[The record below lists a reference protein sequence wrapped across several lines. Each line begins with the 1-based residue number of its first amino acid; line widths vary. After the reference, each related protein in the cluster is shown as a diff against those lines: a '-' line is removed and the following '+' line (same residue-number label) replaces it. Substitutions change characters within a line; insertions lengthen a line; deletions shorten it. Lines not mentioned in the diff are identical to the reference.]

1 MPALA
6 ITNKKAAVLMAL
18 ENHNFRAF
26 FVVQTFSVMGTWMQV
41 TALGWLI
48 YRLSGSAF
56 LVATLVFLNQI
67 PVLFLS
73 PWAGVLADRFD
84 RRKLLMVT
92 QSTSF
97 LLNFFLAMLVLRQ
110 QADMRWIL
118 ALVAGGGVIY
128 ALDLPARQAF
138 LCDLVGPAQVRGAVI
153 LNSLGFHLARMTGP
167 VLAGIVIAT
176 VNEGWCLLLN
186 AASFLAVS
194 LTLLTIGTRTQ
205 REAGMPRTGMLEGL
219 RYVRGHPELL
229 RILLL
234 LSALSLLGA
243 QHSTFIPVLTRQN
256 MHGEAR
262 VLGMLMGSPG
272 IGALAAAAWLLFRSA
287 SERISFLLPMMTA
300 ASGFTIAIL
309 AWSTHAWL
317 AEILLVLLGFCV
329 TFQSAG
335 SNILL
340 QESAPEW
347 IRGRI
352 MALFSMAFMGLM
364 PVGAF
369 MLGLAARHAN
379 VSAVLVGAGLIC
391 AISALLVE
399 AGIRTRRIAVA
410 AS

>member
-1 MPALA
+1 MPAPA
-6 ITNKKAAVLMAL
+6 MANKKAAVLMAL

-97 LLNFFLAMLVLRQ
+97 FLNFFLAMLVLRQ

-118 ALVAGGGVIY
+118 ALVAGGGVVY

-234 LSALSLLGA
+234 LSAVSLLGA

-256 MHGEAR
+256 MHGGAR
-262 VLGMLMGSPG
+262 ILGVLMGAPG
-272 IGALAAAAWLLFRSA
+272 IGALAAAAWLFRSA

-309 AWSTHAWL
+309 AWSTHAWW
-317 AEILLVLLGFCV
+317 AEILLVFLGFCV

>member
-234 LSALSLLGA
+234 LSAVSLLGA

-256 MHGEAR
+256 MHGGAR
-262 VLGMLMGSPG
+262 ILGVLMGAPG
-272 IGALAAAAWLLFRSA
+272 IGALAAAAWLLFRSS

>member
-1 MPALA
+1 
-6 ITNKKAAVLMAL
+6 
-18 ENHNFRAF
+18 
-26 FVVQTFSVMGTWMQV
+26 MG
-41 TALGWLI
+41 A
-48 YRLSGSAF
+48 
-56 LVATLVFLNQI
+56 
-67 PVLFLS
+67 
-73 PWAGVLADRFD
+73 
-84 RRKLLMVT
+84 
-92 QSTSF
+92 
-97 LLNFFLAMLVLRQ
+97 
-110 QADMRWIL
+110 
-118 ALVAGGGVIY
+118 
-128 ALDLPARQAF
+128 
-138 LCDLVGPAQVRGAVI
+138 
-153 LNSLGFHLARMTGP
+153 
-167 VLAGIVIAT
+167 
-176 VNEGWCLLLN
+176 
-186 AASFLAVS
+186 
-194 LTLLTIGTRTQ
+194 
-205 REAGMPRTGMLEGL
+205 
-219 RYVRGHPELL
+219 
-229 RILLL
+229 
-234 LSALSLLGA
+234 
-243 QHSTFIPVLTRQN
+243 
-256 MHGEAR
+256 
-262 VLGMLMGSPG
+262 PG

>member
-1 MPALA
+1 
-6 ITNKKAAVLMAL
+6 
-18 ENHNFRAF
+18 
-26 FVVQTFSVMGTWMQV
+26 
-41 TALGWLI
+41 
-48 YRLSGSAF
+48 
-56 LVATLVFLNQI
+56 
-67 PVLFLS
+67 
-73 PWAGVLADRFD
+73 VLADRFD

-97 LLNFFLAMLVLRQ
+97 FLNFFLAMLVLRQ

-205 REAGMPRTGMLEGL
+205 QEVEMPRTGMLEGL

-234 LSALSLLGA
+234 LSAVSLLGA
-243 QHSTFIPVLTRQN
+243 QHSTFIPVLIRQN
-256 MHGEAR
+256 MHGGAR
-262 VLGMLMGSPG
+262 ILGMLMGAPG
-272 IGALAAAAWLLFRSA
+272 IGALVAAAWLLFRSS
-287 SERISFLLPMMTA
+287 SERISFLLPMMMA

-317 AEILLVLLGFCV
+317 AEILLVFLGFCV

-391 AISALLVE
+391 AISALIVE

>member
-379 VSAVLVGAGLIC
+379 VSAVLVGQA
-391 AISALLVE
+391 
-399 AGIRTRRIAVA
+399 
-410 AS
+410 